1 MLAEEVLQWLILQK
15 TEDRIETVT
24 RSMLENLVQH
34 VQYLAVYY
42 YKPNCKA
49 CDQVLIELEN
59 IDDECDLFGIQM
71 VKIQDPQMAKRYGI
85 KTFPAIVYFRN
96 GNPLLY
102 EGDLKNEDS
111 VLEWLVDDENRE
123 LADEIEAVN
132 GRMLERLLDDS
143 PFLAVFFYDNEC
155 ADCPNVLTELE
166 NIDDEADMYGIDFVK
181 INDDEAAK
189 KFGVVHV
196 PALVY
201 FRKRVPLIF
210 DGDLFDENRVL
221 SWLTSQ
227 DVFEIKDEI
236 EEVNRKMLDKLLEEN
251 EFVTVYFYENNCPKC
266 QEVLQELEMIDT
278 ETDNLDITF
287 VKIRDSR
294 YARKYG
300 VNKFPAIVYFRRRFP
315 SIYRGDLM
323 IEEEVLEWL
332 TKNRFK
338 QPELN
343 LFMYAL
349 GGITSAFVFY
359 TIFLMVCFKSPHEK
373 AA

>member
-1 MLAEEVLQWLILQK
+1 MI
-15 TEDRIETVT
+15 
-24 RSMLENLVQH
+24 
-34 VQYLAVYY
+34 
-42 YKPNCKA
+42 
-49 CDQVLIELEN
+49 CD
-59 IDDECDLFGIQM
+59 D
-71 VKIQDPQMAKRYGI
+71 A
-85 KTFPAIVYFRN
+85 
-96 GNPLLY
+96 
-102 EGDLKNEDS
+102 
-111 VLEWLVDDENRE
+111 
-123 LADEIEAVN
+123 
-132 GRMLERLLDDS
+132 
-143 PFLAVFFYDNEC
+143 
-155 ADCPNVLTELE
+155 
-166 NIDDEADMYGIDFVK
+166 
-181 INDDEAAK
+181 
-189 KFGVVHV
+189 
-196 PALVY
+196 
-201 FRKRVPLIF
+201 
-210 DGDLFDENRVL
+210 GDLFDESRVL
-221 SWLTSQ
+221 GWLTSQ

-266 QEVLQELEMIDT
+266 QEVLHELEHIDT

-323 IEEEVLEWL
+323 IEEEVLDWL

-373 AA
+373 TA